1 MFKKKRLAIINQ
13 NKLQIQFCVARW
25 VVIFSQWIF
34 LYGAARSLCFAG
46 IHFELLW
53 LSGTS
58 KRMRNT
64 QRRIYSPTKLTFKH
78 SWIQLRSSL
87 DKHMITFSPLLPFS
101 LVPPISSFSFFSFPP
116 FFFFSAK
123 SWYSYSSIFHICIV
137 FSPTD
142 GNNWS
147 PIGRHVEVRT
157 RFSQSW
163 ID

>member
-34 LYGAARSLCFAG
+34 LYGASRVLCFAG

-87 DKHMITFSPLLPFS
+87 DKHMITFSPLPFT
-101 LVPPISSFSFFSFPP
+101 FSPLSPLFLHFLFFPFPLSFSFPP
-116 FFFFSAK
+116 KVDTHILLSFTYALFSRQLMG
-123 SWYSYSSIFHICIV
+123 
-137 FSPTD
+137 T
-142 GNNWS
+142 
-147 PIGRHVEVRT
+147 
-157 RFSQSW
+157 
-163 ID
+163 IDHRSVGMLRSELVARRSE